1 MNLSSWKSV
10 IVFGSAVSAF
20 LFVATFVLLTTRSDI
35 AEDAKKI
42 AELEYRILKAQDA
55 LQTLVVKV
63 DDSVQPHV
71 LRGRIEGFLQTPVEG
86 QVLRVNREKI
96 DSFDLEKWA
105 ANNTVVMLNREG
117 VS

>member
-1 MNLSSWKSV
+1 MKLSLWKTV
-10 IVFGSAVSAF
+10 IFFGSAVSVF
-20 LFVATFVLLTTRSDI
+20 LFVGTFVLLTTRSDI

-55 LQTLVVKV
+55 LHALEVKV

-71 LRGRIEGFLQTPVEG
+71 LRERIEGFLQTPVEG
-86 QVLRVNREKI
+86 QVLRVNRLKV

-105 ANNTVVMLNREG
+105 ANNTVAIDNKEG